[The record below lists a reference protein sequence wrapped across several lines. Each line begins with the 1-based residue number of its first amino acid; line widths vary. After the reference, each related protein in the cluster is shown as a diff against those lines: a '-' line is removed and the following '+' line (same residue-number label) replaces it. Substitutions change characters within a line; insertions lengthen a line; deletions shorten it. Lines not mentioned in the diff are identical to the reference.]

1 MTRIDQYTK
10 IMHFKHNI
18 ARKYHWL
25 ITAGVKIRQCPLM
38 TKNFQKYFTTSAA
51 TATNTTTS
59 YL

>member
-25 ITAGVKIRQCPLM
+25 ITAGVNCTEKSKTVPSHDKKFSKI
-38 TKNFQKYFTTSAA
+38 FHH
-51 TATNTTTS
+51 
-59 YL
+59 